1 MKTES
6 CEWLRKLNVIRLQ
19 VYGKRNRLTAEKVQN
34 SVTKLKSLKF
44 LYDDEGELRI
54 TKEVSDETIYR
65 IGKQSCDILFHISSF
80 MTAKKYLRS
89 MEYNRKYDE
98 KCVNSKDAVGNF
110 VLISRLQMDIISHP
124 TIEDTSIFHLVS
136 QILNVPENILQKSKN
151 EQLEYLHRLQTEE
164 NDSLG
169 HVLWKWEYLQDARPN
184 IVRSCIGLRKHSDI
198 YIIGNKAYREPS
210 KYHAFS
216 CEDRSILYCLL
227 LLGKYTLKVNEESH
241 AAIFNKLRERY
252 FTDLPKCTDIGIPKK
267 SLSEI
272 SQTQENE
279 FTFQSDT
286 IRHDVMYAFVTE
298 CLTEDSDLE
307 FFLSTA
313 SHQVILEY
321 CRSWNYERSEG
332 ERCLYVP
339 SWPEKLYD
347 LFIDRLQIDTIIHCQ
362 ASDKV
367 FCDAIQAR

>member
-1 MKTES
+1 KDALPFENKN
-6 CEWLRKLNVIRLQ
+6 ERPRHDIYIKAI
-19 VYGKRNRLTAEKVQN
+19 Y
-34 SVTKLKSLKF
+34 LKSF
-44 LYDDEGELRI
+44 
-54 TKEVSDETIYR
+54 
-65 IGKQSCDILFHISSF
+65 SF
-80 MTAKKYLRS
+80 S
-89 MEYNRKYDE
+89 FP
-98 KCVNSKDAVGNF
+98 VN
-110 VLISRLQMDIISHP
+110 I
-124 TIEDTSIFHLVS
+124 
-136 QILNVPENILQKSKN
+136 PEIILQKSKN
-151 EQLEYLHRLQTEE
+151 EQIEYLQRLQTGESVHCRGS
-164 NDSLG
+164 NDSFE
-169 HVLWKWEYLQDARPN
+169 HILWKWEYLKDARPN
-184 IVRSCIGLRKHSDI
+184 IVRSCIGLHEHSDI

-210 KYHAFS
+210 KYHALS
-216 CEDRSILYCLL
+216 REVRSLLYSFL

-241 AAIFNKLRERY
+241 VAIFNKLRERY
-252 FTDLPKCTDIGIPKK
+252 FTDLPKCTDIGIPTE

-321 CRSWNYERSEG
+321 CRSWKYERSEG

-367 FCDAIQAR
+367 FCDAIQARCMLLKFCFLL